1 MEERF
6 VIVKDKN
13 GKLIA
18 KFSNKTPA
26 LSNSDK
32 KNLMVSPTI
41 DITSNG
47 DSTLSF
53 QMFVASEKWQQIK
66 DPQNLYYCNGRV
78 YTPMNEQSYV
88 YSGPV
93 VNVTLVE
100 LWYLLAYKYVQAHN
114 VDTSVEALDDHTVKI
129 LPKTDTKFKLTV
141 NGVQYDDSEV
151 KDSRGVVMPRGS
163 AGYALWAI
171 LKGSGWSLGVCDVLP
186 DGFDAANDYGT
197 FNVESD
203 MKDVLQNIQYVQQL
217 YGGILDWDSENKVLN
232 LRDERKEGTDFNTW
246 KGYAIRKDKNLSDY
260 PTITWDNNI
269 ITRLY
274 PLGNGNLNIKKVN
287 NNKGYVDNFSYTT
300 DIYESYLQNANIYDT
315 NDEGGQK
322 TLKFWAEQ
330 QVAKYCKPRKS
341 ITYTIVDSRAVNDQ
355 SHETFDINHIVKA
368 YYQDTESGAEVSEL
382 LRVQHLTYNW
392 FFPSSDSTVEVG
404 DKISNEV
411 ELFYQVYKQTE
422 NSAPTDN
429 NGHLSG
435 SDIYLEVPEEYWDSL
450 FGGSFGYASL
460 QTITNLHAEHETENT
475 LAIADLRVY
484 ADDTFATIT
493 SFTSFQEWTED
504 EFKESSTRIDQVS
517 SALSAQIELE
527 AQHYEESLEYT
538 KQSVANLKLYV
549 DGDFAQAQLSAAYA
563 YADNKTNQV
572 SNALASFESYANS
585 TFATTSQLSSYTT
598 YSAVGTLISQSEASI
613 KTYADQNYASITLSA
628 TVNSIN
634 SRTANINNAG
644 GYMVISSDYSK
655 IGYPNAGQLFIYNS
669 GLVSLQSVTA
679 EITSSTYMR
688 IYSGGSLYI
697 QGKSVYWS
705 NGYLRGE

>member
-6 VIVKDKN
+6 VTVKDKN
-13 GKLIA
+13 GKLLA

-26 LSNSDK
+26 ASNSDK

-53 QMFVASEKWQQIK
+53 QMFVASEKWQAIK

-78 YTPMNEQSYV
+78 YTAMNEQSYV

-100 LWYLLAYKYVQAHN
+100 LWYLLAYKYVKAHN
-114 VDTSVEALDDHTVKI
+114 VNTEVEALDDHTVKI
-129 LPKTDTKFKLTV
+129 LPKTDKKYKLTV

-197 FNVESD
+197 FNVETD
-203 MKDVLQNIQYVQQL
+203 MKDVLYNIQYVQQL
-217 YGGILDWDSENKVLN
+217 YGGILDWDSERKVVN

-246 KGYAIRKDKNLSDY
+246 KGYAIRKGKNLSDY

-287 NNKGYVDNFSYTT
+287 DNKGYVDNFSYTT
-300 DIYESYLQNANIYDT
+300 DVYESYLQNPNIYDT

-322 TLKFWAEQ
+322 TLKFWGEQ
-330 QVAKYCKPRKS
+330 QVEKYCKPRKS
-341 ITYTIVDSRAVNDQ
+341 ISYTIVDSRAVNAQ

-368 YYQDTESGAEVSEL
+368 YYQDTESGDEVFEF

-422 NSAPTDN
+422 NSAQTDA

-435 SDIYLEVPEEYWDSL
+435 SDIYLEVPEEYWDTL

-460 QTITNLHAEHETENT
+460 QVITNLHAEHETENT
-475 LAIADLRVY
+475 QAISDLRVY

-493 SFTSFQEWTED
+493 SFTSFQKWTED
-504 EFKESSTRIDQVS
+504 EFKASSTRIDQVS
-517 SALSAQIELE
+517 SALYAQIELE
-527 AQHYEESLEYT
+527 AKHHEESLEYT
-538 KQSVANLKLYV
+538 QESVANLRLYV
-549 DGDFAQAQLSAAYA
+549 DGDFAQAQLNAAYA
-563 YADNKTNQV
+563 YADEKTQQV
-572 SNALASFESYANS
+572 SNALASFQAYADR
-585 TFATTSQLSSYTT
+585 TFATTAQLSSYTT
-598 YSAVGTLISQSEASI
+598 YDAVGNLISQSEASI
-613 KTYADQNYASITLSA
+613 KTYVSNNFASAGISASVSNLSNA
-628 TVNSIN
+628 YK
-634 SRTANINNAG
+634 NAG
-644 GYMVISSDYSK
+644 SSGNSSYVYVD
-655 IGYPNAGQLFIYNS
+655 PNT
-669 GLVSLQSVTA
+669 VSLVTSGT
-679 EITSSTYMR
+679 ITIGSGSTNVLIKGR
-688 IYSGGSLYI
+688 
-697 QGKSVYWS
+697 SVYFTS
-705 NGYLRGE
+705 TGYLKAD

>member
-6 VIVKDKN
+6 VTVKDKN
-13 GKLIA
+13 GKLLA

-26 LSNSDK
+26 ASNSDK

-53 QMFVASEKWQQIK
+53 QMFVASEKWQAIK

-78 YTPMNEQSYV
+78 YTAMNEQSYV
-88 YSGPV
+88 YSGPI

-100 LWYLLAYKYVQAHN
+100 TWYLLAYKYVKAHN
-114 VDTSVEALDDHTVKI
+114 VNTEVEALDDHTVKI
-129 LPKTDTKFKLTV
+129 LPKTDKKYKLTV

-197 FNVESD
+197 FNVETD
-203 MKDVLQNIQYVQQL
+203 MKDVLQNVQYVQQL
-217 YGGILDWDSENKVLN
+217 YGGILDLDSENKVLS
-232 LRDERKEGTDFNTW
+232 LRDERKDGTDFNTW
-246 KGYAIRKDKNLSDY
+246 KGYSIRKGKNLSDY
-260 PTITWDNNI
+260 PTITWDNNL

-287 NNKGYVDNFSYTT
+287 DNKGYVDNFSYTT

-322 TLKFWAEQ
+322 TLKFWGEQ
-330 QVAKYCKPRKS
+330 QVAKYCRPRKS
-341 ITYTIVDSRAVNDQ
+341 ISYTIVDSRAVSAQ
-355 SHETFDINHIVKA
+355 SHENFDVNHIVKA
-368 YYQDTESGAEVSEL
+368 YYQDTESGDEVFEF

-422 NSAPTDN
+422 NSAQTDA

-435 SDIYLEVPEEYWDSL
+435 SDIYLEVPEAYWDSL

-460 QTITNLHAEHETENT
+460 QVITNLHAEHETENT
-475 LAIADLRVY
+475 EAIADLRVY

-504 EFKESSTRIDQVS
+504 EFKASSTRIDQVS
-517 SALSAQIELE
+517 TALSAQIELE
-527 AQHYEESLEYT
+527 AKHHEESLEYT
-538 KQSVANLKLYV
+538 QESVANLRLYV
-549 DGDFAQAQLSAAYA
+549 DGDFAQAQLKAAYA
-563 YADNKTNQV
+563 YSDAKTKEV
-572 SNALASFESYANS
+572 SNALASFEAYADRTYAQAS
-585 TFATTSQLSSYTT
+585 VSAT
-598 YSAVGTLISQSEASI
+598 YSYVDSQVNALNSSIASVKATADRASSSVSAIASGGIQGSAYLDLYQDPSNASAELGVSSGSYISLSGSLSI
-613 KTYADQNYASITLSA
+613 YSPTSVSITA
-628 TVNSIN
+628 
-634 SRTANINNAG
+634 
-644 GYMVISSDYSK
+644 
-655 IGYPNAGQLFIYNS
+655 
-669 GLVSLQSVTA
+669 
-679 EITSSTYMR
+679 
-688 IYSGGSLYI
+688 GSLYI
-697 QGKSVYWS
+697 LGRKCYWS
-705 NGYLRGE
+705 GTGYLRAD